1 MREMPLQT
9 SVEMIN
15 INLTPENPT
24 HPEGEWQAVGRAEE
38 RIFAVGLYF
47 YDVENIAAARLK
59 FRDPVWRKNF
69 FNPEDHRDFC
79 KAHDVKT
86 DLGSS
91 CIYSQ
96 EVGEVEIKSG
106 SYICYPNFYQTKMPT
121 FELAD
126 PTQSGHVK
134 YLAFYIVDPDQR
146 LVSTE
151 IIPPQ
156 QPHWTGATTSLDQ
169 SDSVISTKECLEN
182 WHSSRN
188 RRVEKKFD
196 FTIIMDDY

>member
-1 MREMPLQT
+1 
-9 SVEMIN
+9 MIN

-47 YDVENIAAARLK
+47 YDVENIADARLK

-156 QPHWTGATTSLDQ
+156 QPHWTGTTTSLDQ